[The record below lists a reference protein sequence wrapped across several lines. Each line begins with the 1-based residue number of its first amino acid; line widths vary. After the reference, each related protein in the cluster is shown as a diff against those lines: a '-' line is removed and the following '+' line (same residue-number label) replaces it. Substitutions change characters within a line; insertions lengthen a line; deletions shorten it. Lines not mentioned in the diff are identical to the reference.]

1 MDRYRLLSGYFR
13 SLVDAEM
20 PDAIGK
26 MKQFATL
33 FTHGVRNGGDLRQSV
48 HRSHTASE
56 ILDRVDEFFSLCT

>member
-1 MDRYRLLSGYFR
+1 
-13 SLVDAEM
+13 M

-48 HRSHTASE
+48 HHSQTPAE
-56 ILDRVDEFFSLCT
+56 ILDRVDTFFSHAAASAAD